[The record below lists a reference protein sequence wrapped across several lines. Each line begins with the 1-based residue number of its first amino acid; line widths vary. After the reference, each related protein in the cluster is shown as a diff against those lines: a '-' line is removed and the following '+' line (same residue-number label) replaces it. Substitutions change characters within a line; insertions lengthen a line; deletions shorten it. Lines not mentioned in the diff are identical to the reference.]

1 MKLKLAISPCPNDT
15 FMFDAL
21 INKKIDTKNFDFE
34 IIIDDIEKLN
44 SYTKQQEVDI
54 SKTSFHN
61 FLKISDNY
69 QLLNSGTAMGKNCGP
84 LIVSKRK
91 IYPDELKHCKIA
103 IPGESTTAN
112 LLMQIFFKEAQNKN
126 VYLFSDIEELVLSN
140 ECDAGLLI
148 HETRFT
154 YQKRGLKL
162 IADLGNLWE
171 NKFNL
176 PIPLGGII
184 VKRSLPDKIKQEIDK
199 MLSESINLAFQ
210 NPRSTIPFMKKHA
223 VEMDEEIMMQHV
235 NLYVNEYS
243 KDIGDLG
250 KKSIY
255 KLREEFL
262 KLNNLEE
269 ESLDLFL

>member
-44 SYTKQQEVDI
+44 TYTKQQEVDI

-91 IYPDELKHCKIA
+91 IYPDELKDCKIA

-112 LLMQIFFKEAQNKN
+112 LLMQIFFNEAQNKN

-184 VKRSLPDKIKQEIDK
+184 VKEVYPTK
-199 MLSESINLAFQ
+199 
-210 NPRSTIPFMKKHA
+210 
-223 VEMDEEIMMQHV
+223 
-235 NLYVNEYS
+235 
-243 KDIGDLG
+243 
-250 KKSIY
+250 
-255 KLREEFL
+255 
-262 KLNNLEE
+262 
-269 ESLDLFL
+269 

>member
-44 SYTKQQEVDI
+44 TYTKQQEVDI

-61 FLKISDNY
+61 FLKISDSY

-91 IYPDELKHCKIA
+91 IYPNELKDCKIA

-112 LLMQIFFKEAQNKN
+112 LLMQIFFNEAQNKN

-199 MLSESINLAFQ
+199 MLCESINLAFK
-210 NPRSTIPFMKKHA
+210 NLRGTISFMKKHA

-269 ESLDLFL
+269 KSLDLFL

>member
-44 SYTKQQEVDI
+44 TYTKQQEVDI
-54 SKTSFHN
+54 SK
-61 FLKISDNY
+61 
-69 QLLNSGTAMGKNCGP
+69 
-84 LIVSKRK
+84 
-91 IYPDELKHCKIA
+91 IYPDELKDCKIA

-112 LLMQIFFKEAQNKN
+112 LLMQIFFNEAQNKN

-184 VKRSLPDKIKQEIDK
+184 VKRSLPNKIKQEIDK
-199 MLSESINLAFQ
+199 MLSESINLAFK
-210 NPRSTIPFMKKHA
+210 NLRGTISFMKKHA

-262 KLNNLEE
+262 KLNNLEDK
-269 ESLDLFL
+269 SLDLFL